1 MPEATTI
8 MWMRCDS
15 NSFKI
20 FSIFYRSAGQN
31 IAWGQFG
38 GDLKDWVRTFKL
50 FRFIYSK
57 ACLLKICQTLGIS
70 GISKEKMLLT

>member
-1 MPEATTI
+1 
-8 MWMRCDS
+8 MRCDS
-15 NSFKI
+15 NGFKI

-57 ACLLKICQTLGIS
+57 ACLLKISQTLGIS